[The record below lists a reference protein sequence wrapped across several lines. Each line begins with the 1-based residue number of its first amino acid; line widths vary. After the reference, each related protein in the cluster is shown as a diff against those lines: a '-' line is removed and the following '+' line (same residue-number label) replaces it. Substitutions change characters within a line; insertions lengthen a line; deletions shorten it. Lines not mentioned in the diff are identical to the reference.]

1 MEGSLAAWEEP
12 YTCDDIGRMEG
23 LADRAG
29 LLEDVMTFFGAF
41 VESAKSLSSIINLK

>member
-1 MEGSLAAWEEP
+1 MEGILAARKGP
-12 YTCDDIGRMEG
+12 DTCDNIERMDG
-23 LADRAG
+23 LADGAG